1 MSSSPQ
7 VTWRSHYAL
16 CVLAVIYV
24 CNYIDRYLVSI
35 LIEPIKLEFGVSD
48 TAIGLLTGVAFALFY
63 TVFGLPMGR
72 LADRIGRKP
81 VVALACIAWS
91 LMTMLCGVATSFAM
105 LLAFR
110 ILVAVG
116 EAGGSAP
123 SVAMVSDL
131 YPARLRSRALS
142 IFMMGPPIGI
152 ALGLGAGG
160 WIAEHYGWRAAFIA
174 IGAPGILIG
183 LLLAF
188 TVRAPRPAGLAS
200 PQAQRESFMATL
212 RSMLGVSSYR
222 LILVAGSL
230 AAVAGNAV
238 GTWNP
243 SFLIRSHGLSIQE
256 AGFLIGIVGGLCA
269 AIGTLTCGFVTDRL
283 MARDTGW
290 QVGVAALGTLIS
302 VPFGLLFF
310 LWPSGVAFEVGG
322 ISVPTAFLFYVG
334 FAFFATWWTT
344 PCFGAMSG
352 LFPPAKVA
360 QATALFLMGVTLV
373 GVGFGPLVVGA
384 LSDLYHAAIGDQAL
398 RYAMASTIALLL
410 VPVIC
415 LSLAVPRYRR
425 QTLDLPANQPTQKT
439 KAVTA

>member
-81 VVALACIAWS
+81 VVALSCIAWS
-91 LMTMLCGVATSFAM
+91 LMTMLCGVATSFGM

-160 WIAEHYGWRAAFIA
+160 WIAEHYGWRAAFIV

-200 PQAQRESFMATL
+200 PQARQESFMMTL
-212 RSMLGVSSYR
+212 RIMLGVSSYR

-230 AAVAGNAV
+230 AAVAGNAI

-243 SFLIRSHGLSIQE
+243 SFLIRSHGLGIQE

-283 MARDTGW
+283 AARDSGW

-302 VPFGLLFF
+302 VPLGLLFF
-310 LWPSGVAFEVGG
+310 LWPNGVAFHIAGN
-322 ISVPTAFLFYVG
+322 SVPTAFLFYMG
-334 FAFFATWWTT
+334 FAFFATWWAT

-373 GVGFGPLVVGA
+373 GVGFGPLVVGG
-384 LSDLYHAAIGDQAL
+384 LSDIFRAAIGDQAL

-425 QTLDLPANQPTQKT
+425 QTLDVPANQPAKAD
-439 KAVTA
+439 AVTA

>member
-188 TVRAPRPAGLAS
+188 TVRAPRPAALAS

-212 RSMLGVSSYR
+212 RSMLDVSSYR

>member
-1 MSSSPQ
+1 MSSSSQ

-16 CVLAVIYV
+16 CVLAIIYV

-81 VVALACIAWS
+81 VVALSCIAWS
-91 LMTMLCGVATSFAM
+91 LMTMLCGVATSFGM

-123 SVAMVSDL
+123 SVAMVADL

-160 WIAEHYGWRAAFIA
+160 WIAEHYGWRAAFLV

-188 TVRAPRPAGLAS
+188 TVRAPRPASLSS
-200 PQAQRESFMATL
+200 PQVRQERFMATL

-243 SFLIRSHGLSIQE
+243 SFLIRSHGLGIQE

-283 MARDTGW
+283 MARDAGW
-290 QVGVAALGTLIS
+290 QVGVAALGTLVS

-310 LWPSGVAFEVGG
+310 IWPSGGAFQVAG
-322 ISVPTAFLFYVG
+322 ISVPTAFLFYMG

-373 GVGFGPLVVGA
+373 GVGVGPLVVGA
-384 LSDLYHAAIGDQAL
+384 LSDLYHTAIGDQAL

-410 VPVIC
+410 APVVC

-425 QTLDLPANQPTQKT
+425 QTLDLPANQLAQAD
-439 KAVTA
+439 AVTI

>member
-1 MSSSPQ
+1 VSSSPQ

-188 TVRAPRPAGLAS
+188 TVRAPRPAALAS

-212 RSMLGVSSYR
+212 RSMLDVSSYR